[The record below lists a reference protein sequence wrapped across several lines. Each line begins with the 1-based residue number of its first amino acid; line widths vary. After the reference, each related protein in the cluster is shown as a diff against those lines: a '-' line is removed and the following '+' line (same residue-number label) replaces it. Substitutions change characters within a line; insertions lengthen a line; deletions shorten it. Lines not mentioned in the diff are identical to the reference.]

1 MKLSHSRV
9 ECFNKCP
16 YQFKLRYIDKLETL
30 PTDDPTSA
38 LILGHALH
46 TGIEKN
52 TEASIEEYYN
62 AYPVI
67 NDNHVTEAIKLEYW
81 IPKIK
86 EAIPPGGLHEI
97 EIADGE
103 DFVGYIDYLVPV
115 DDQDLVCDYC
125 SKNCDCGY
133 AYSGQKCKKYEI
145 YDLYD
150 WKYSNNV
157 KNYMESGQLHEY
169 KYFFEKLNPN
179 KKIRNM
185 YFMFVPK
192 CNLKIKYKN
201 KTNPKDETIQE
212 FRKRVFEDLE
222 SKQLEFV
229 EVKYDPNK
237 VIEFLNNGIHAINC
251 VEYIKNPS
259 RLCDWCQFQ
268 RYCEKGEDLDM
279 QLPKNERISNSEVT
293 KRKIWLY
300 GAPFSGKTYLAN
312 SFPDMLLLS
321 TDGNYTQL
329 PGGIPPHIDIK
340 DIVTVEGRITK
351 KQFAWEVLKDVIS
364 ELEKKQND
372 FKTIVL
378 DLIEDTYEQC
388 RLYMYD
394 QLGITHESD
403 DSFRAWDKVRTE
415 YLSTIKRL
423 MNLNYENIILIS
435 HEDTSKDIMK
445 KSGDKITSI
454 KPNLGDKPALK
465 IAGMVDLVA
474 RVVADDNNR
483 VISFKTNEVIF
494 GGGRLNVQVNE
505 IPCEYEE
512 LMKVYDEANSG
523 ASKVVESK
531 PARQKKKEVRE
542 EMSEPKVEVS
552 PSVEESSVKEVE
564 VATATPVETETP
576 EQPVRRTR
584 KPREVVKED
593 LGTEVKIESTGE
605 VAKVESTPSEETPVR
620 RRRRRVEE

>member
-16 YQFKLRYIDKLETL
+16 YQFKLRYIDGLKTL
-30 PTDDPTSA
+30 PTDDPQSA

-52 TEASIEEYYN
+52 VEAAIEEYYN

-67 NDNHVTEAIKLEYW
+67 TDNHVTEAIKLEYW

-86 EAIPPGGLHEI
+86 ESIPAGGLHEI

-115 DDQDLVCDYC
+115 DVDYDE
-125 SKNCDCGY
+125 NGDEVY
-133 AYSGQKCKKYEI
+133 I

-157 KNYMESGQLHEY
+157 KNYLESGQLHEY
-169 KYFFEKLNPN
+169 KYFFEKLNPD
-179 KKIRNM
+179 KYIRDM

-222 SKQLEFV
+222 DKQLEFV
-229 EVKYDPNK
+229 KVEYDPNK
-237 VIEFLNNGIHAINC
+237 VIEFLNNGIHAMNC
-251 VEYIKNPS
+251 VEYIKKPS
-259 RLCDWCQFQ
+259 RLCDWCEFQ
-268 RYCEKGEDLDM
+268 RYCEKGEDIDM

-312 SFPDMLLLS
+312 SFPDILLLS

-474 RVVADDNNR
+474 RIVADDNNR

-523 ASKVVESK
+523 SVKT
-531 PARQKKKEVRE
+531 PAQISATVR
-542 EMSEPKVEVS
+542 KTKAK
-552 PSVEESSVKEVE
+552 VKEVE
-564 VATATPVETETP
+564 VIEVPTMEPDGTANVPTEISTAAPIETETP

-584 KPREVVKED
+584 KPREVVEEATPKAPEEM
-593 LGTEVKIESTGE
+593 GTEVKINTDGE
-605 VAKVESTPSEETPVR
+605 VEEAPVR

>member
-16 YQFKLRYIDKLETL
+16 YQFKLRYIDGLKTL
-30 PTDDPTSA
+30 PTDDPQSA

-52 TEASIEEYYN
+52 VEAAIEEYYN

-67 NDNHVTEAIKLEYW
+67 NDNHETEAIKLEYW

-86 EAIPPGGLHEI
+86 EAIPPEGLHEI

-115 DDQDLVCDYC
+115 DTDYDE
-125 SKNCDCGY
+125 NNN
-133 AYSGQKCKKYEI
+133 EVTI

-150 WKYSNNV
+150 WKYSNNIN
-157 KNYMESGQLHEY
+157 NYLESGQLHEY

-179 KKIRNM
+179 KYIRDM

-201 KTNPKDETIQE
+201 KTNPRDETIQE

-222 SKQLEFV
+222 NKQLEFV
-229 EVKYDPNK
+229 KVEYDPNK
-237 VIEFLNNGIHAINC
+237 VIEFLNNGIHAMNC
-251 VEYIKNPS
+251 EEYIKKPS
-259 RLCDWCQFQ
+259 RLCDWCEFQ
-268 RYCEKGEDLDM
+268 RYCEKGEDIDM

-312 SFPDMLLLS
+312 SFPDILLLS

-474 RVVADDNNR
+474 RIVADDNNR

-523 ASKVVESK
+523 AVKTVE
-531 PARQKKKEVRE
+531 KKTTRKKSEKEQND
-542 EMSEPKVEVS
+542 VS
-552 PSVEESSVKEVE
+552 GVQGSVQTVQEQPKEVE
-564 VATATPVETETP
+564 VATAEPVKVETP
-576 EQPVRRTR
+576 EQPVKRTR
-584 KPREVVKED
+584 KVREVVEETKPKAPEEPTAIAASIMD
-593 LGTEVKIESTGE
+593 DMP
-605 VAKVESTPSEETPVR
+605 AAAPSEEAPVR

>member
-1 MKLSHSRV
+1 
-9 ECFNKCP
+9 
-16 YQFKLRYIDKLETL
+16 
-30 PTDDPTSA
+30 
-38 LILGHALH
+38 
-46 TGIEKN
+46 
-52 TEASIEEYYN
+52 
-62 AYPVI
+62 
-67 NDNHVTEAIKLEYW
+67 
-81 IPKIK
+81 
-86 EAIPPGGLHEI
+86 
-97 EIADGE
+97 
-103 DFVGYIDYLVPV
+103 
-115 DDQDLVCDYC
+115 
-125 SKNCDCGY
+125 
-133 AYSGQKCKKYEI
+133 
-145 YDLYD
+145 
-150 WKYSNNV
+150 
-157 KNYMESGQLHEY
+157 
-169 KYFFEKLNPN
+169 
-179 KKIRNM
+179 
-185 YFMFVPK
+185 
-192 CNLKIKYKN
+192 
-201 KTNPKDETIQE
+201 
-212 FRKRVFEDLE
+212 
-222 SKQLEFV
+222 
-229 EVKYDPNK
+229 
-237 VIEFLNNGIHAINC
+237 
-251 VEYIKNPS
+251 
-259 RLCDWCQFQ
+259 
-268 RYCEKGEDLDM
+268 M

-312 SFPDMLLLS
+312 SFPDILLLS

-523 ASKVVESK
+523 AVKTVE
-531 PARQKKKEVRE
+531 KKTTRKTTK
-542 EMSEPKVEVS
+542 KVEENDAPEVQG
-552 PSVEESSVKEVE
+552 SVGTVQQEPNEVE
-564 VATATPVETETP
+564 VATAAPVEAETP

-584 KPREVVKED
+584 KPREVVEEEATPKEPEEPK
-593 LGTEVKIESTGE
+593 TEE
-605 VAKVESTPSEETPVR
+605 APVR
-620 RRRRRVEE
+620 RRRRRVE

>member
-1 MKLSHSRV
+1 
-9 ECFNKCP
+9 
-16 YQFKLRYIDKLETL
+16 
-30 PTDDPTSA
+30 
-38 LILGHALH
+38 
-46 TGIEKN
+46 
-52 TEASIEEYYN
+52 
-62 AYPVI
+62 
-67 NDNHVTEAIKLEYW
+67 
-81 IPKIK
+81 
-86 EAIPPGGLHEI
+86 
-97 EIADGE
+97 
-103 DFVGYIDYLVPV
+103 
-115 DDQDLVCDYC
+115 
-125 SKNCDCGY
+125 
-133 AYSGQKCKKYEI
+133 
-145 YDLYD
+145 
-150 WKYSNNV
+150 
-157 KNYMESGQLHEY
+157 
-169 KYFFEKLNPN
+169 
-179 KKIRNM
+179 
-185 YFMFVPK
+185 
-192 CNLKIKYKN
+192 
-201 KTNPKDETIQE
+201 
-212 FRKRVFEDLE
+212 
-222 SKQLEFV
+222 
-229 EVKYDPNK
+229 
-237 VIEFLNNGIHAINC
+237 
-251 VEYIKNPS
+251 
-259 RLCDWCQFQ
+259 
-268 RYCEKGEDLDM
+268 M

-312 SFPDMLLLS
+312 SFPDILLLS

-523 ASKVVESK
+523 TVVKSNSKKVDTTNRENNEEKTS
-531 PARQKKKEVRE
+531 EVPINELGNPVGTRA
-542 EMSEPKVEVS
+542 
-552 PSVEESSVKEVE
+552 VE
-564 VATATPVETETP
+564 VATAAPVEVETP
-576 EQPVRRTR
+576 EQPIRRTR
-584 KPREVVKED
+584 KPREVAE
-593 LGTEVKIESTGE
+593 
-605 VAKVESTPSEETPVR
+605 ESTPKAPEEPKTEEAPVR

>member
-16 YQFKLRYIDKLETL
+16 YQFKLRYIDGLKTL
-30 PTDDPTSA
+30 PSDDPQSA

-52 TEASIEEYYN
+52 VEAAIEEYYN

-67 NDNHVTEAIKLEYW
+67 NDSHVTEAIKLEYW

-86 EAIPPGGLHEI
+86 EAIPAGGLHEI

-115 DDQDLVCDYC
+115 DIDYDDNDN
-125 SKNCDCGY
+125 KVT
-133 AYSGQKCKKYEI
+133 I

-157 KNYMESGQLHEY
+157 KNYLESGQLHEY

-179 KKIRNM
+179 KYIRDM

-222 SKQLEFV
+222 NKQLEFV
-229 EVKYDPNK
+229 QVEYDPNK

-251 VEYIKNPS
+251 EEYIKKPS
-259 RLCDWCQFQ
+259 RLCDWCEFQ

-312 SFPDMLLLS
+312 SFPDILLLS

-523 ASKVVESK
+523 AAKTVE
-531 PARQKKKEVRE
+531 KKTTRKKSEKEQND
-542 EMSEPKVEVS
+542 VS
-552 PSVEESSVKEVE
+552 GVQGSVQTVQEQPKEVE
-564 VATATPVETETP
+564 VATAAPVEAETP

-584 KPREVVKED
+584 KPREVVEE
-593 LGTEVKIESTGE
+593 T
-605 VAKVESTPSEETPVR
+605 KVEEPKTEEAPVR

>member
-16 YQFKLRYIDKLETL
+16 YQFKLRYIDGLKTL
-30 PTDDPTSA
+30 PTDDPQSA

-46 TGIEKN
+46 TGIEKDV
-52 TEASIEEYYN
+52 EAAIEEYYN

-103 DFVGYIDYLVPV
+103 DFVGYIDYLVDVTPQV
-115 DDQDLVCDYC
+115 IEENWIYDKDIDWYRDKFTNQIIT
-125 SKNCDCGY
+125 K
-133 AYSGQKCKKYEI
+133 E

-150 WKYSNNV
+150 WKYSNNIS
-157 KNYMESGQLHEY
+157 NYLESGQLHEY
-169 KYFFEKLNPN
+169 KYFFEKLNPG

-222 SKQLEFV
+222 NKQLEFV
-229 EVKYDPNK
+229 KVEYDPNK

-251 VEYIKNPS
+251 VEYIKKPS
-259 RLCDWCQFQ
+259 RLCDWCEFQ
-268 RYCEKGEDLDM
+268 RYCEKGEDIDM

-312 SFPDMLLLS
+312 SFPDILLLS

-523 ASKVVESK
+523 AVKTVEK
-531 PARQKKKEVRE
+531 KTTRKTVKKEE
-542 EMSEPKVEVS
+542 SEQNDVS
-552 PSVEESSVKEVE
+552 GVQGSVQTVQEQPKEVE
-564 VATATPVETETP
+564 VATAAPVEAETP
-576 EQPVRRTR
+576 EAPKRRTR
-584 KPREVVKED
+584 KPREVAE
-593 LGTEVKIESTGE
+593 
-605 VAKVESTPSEETPVR
+605 ESTPKAPEEPKTEEAPVR

>member
-16 YQFKLRYIDKLETL
+16 YQFKLRYIDGLKTL
-30 PTDDPTSA
+30 PTDDPQSA

-52 TEASIEEYYN
+52 VEAAIEEYYN

-67 NDNHVTEAIKLEYW
+67 NDSHVTEAIKLEYW

-86 EAIPPGGLHEI
+86 EAIPAGGLHEI

-115 DDQDLVCDYC
+115 DIDYDDNDN
-125 SKNCDCGY
+125 KVT
-133 AYSGQKCKKYEI
+133 I

-157 KNYMESGQLHEY
+157 KNYLESGQLHEY
-169 KYFFEKLNPN
+169 KYFFEKLNPD

-222 SKQLEFV
+222 NKQLEFV
-229 EVKYDPNK
+229 QIEYDPNK

-251 VEYIKNPS
+251 VEYIKKPS
-259 RLCDWCQFQ
+259 RLCDWCEFQ

-312 SFPDMLLLS
+312 SFPDILLLS

-523 ASKVVESK
+523 AAKTVE
-531 PARQKKKEVRE
+531 KKTTRKKSEKEQND
-542 EMSEPKVEVS
+542 VS
-552 PSVEESSVKEVE
+552 GVQGSVQTVQEQPKEVE
-564 VATATPVETETP
+564 VATAAPVEAETP
-576 EQPVRRTR
+576 EQPIRRTR
-584 KPREVVKED
+584 KPREVVEE
-593 LGTEVKIESTGE
+593 T
-605 VAKVESTPSEETPVR
+605 TPKAPEEQTTEETPVR

>member
-16 YQFKLRYIDKLETL
+16 YQFKLRYIDGLKTL
-30 PTDDPTSA
+30 PTDDPQSA

-52 TEASIEEYYN
+52 VEAAVEEYYN

-67 NDNHVTEAIKLEYW
+67 TDNHVTEAIKLEYW

-86 EAIPPGGLHEI
+86 EAIPAGGLHEI

-115 DDQDLVCDYC
+115 DDTDLVCDYC
-125 SKNCDCGY
+125 DKNCDCGY
-133 AYSGQKCKKYEI
+133 AYSGQKCNKYKI

-157 KNYMESGQLHEY
+157 KNYLESGQLHEY
-169 KYFFEKLNPN
+169 KYFFEKLNPD

-222 SKQLEFV
+222 NKQLEFV
-229 EVKYDPNK
+229 QIEYDPNK
-237 VIEFLNNGIHAINC
+237 VIEFLNNGIHAMNC
-251 VEYIKNPS
+251 VEYIKKPS
-259 RLCDWCQFQ
+259 RLCDWCEFQ
-268 RYCEKGEDLDM
+268 RYCEKGEDVDM

-312 SFPDMLLLS
+312 SFPDILLLS

-505 IPCEYEE
+505 IPCTYEE

-523 ASKVVESK
+523 AVKTVE
-531 PARQKKKEVRE
+531 KKTTRKKSEKEQND
-542 EMSEPKVEVS
+542 VS
-552 PSVEESSVKEVE
+552 GVQGSVQTVQEQPKEVE
-564 VATATPVETETP
+564 VATAAPVEVETP

-584 KPREVVKED
+584 KPREVVE
-593 LGTEVKIESTGE
+593 E
-605 VAKVESTPSEETPVR
+605 APSINANADNEAEAQAAEETPVR

>member
-30 PTDDPTSA
+30 PTDDPQSA

-52 TEASIEEYYN
+52 VEAAIEEYYN

-86 EAIPPGGLHEI
+86 EAIPAGGLHEI

-115 DDQDLVCDYC
+115 DSNSNDFENWNNNT
-125 SKNCDCGY
+125 NC
-133 AYSGQKCKKYEI
+133 KY

-157 KNYMESGQLHEY
+157 KNYLESGQLHEY
-169 KYFFEKLNPN
+169 KYFFEKLNPG

-222 SKQLEFV
+222 NKQLEFV
-229 EVKYDPNK
+229 QIEYNPNK
-237 VIEFLNNGIHAINC
+237 VIEFLNNGIHAMNC
-251 VEYIKNPS
+251 VEYIKKPS
-259 RLCDWCQFQ
+259 RLCDWCEFQ
-268 RYCEKGEDLDM
+268 RYCEKGEDIDM

-312 SFPDMLLLS
+312 SFPDILLLS

-523 ASKVVESK
+523 AVKTVE
-531 PARQKKKEVRE
+531 KKTTRKKSEKEQND
-542 EMSEPKVEVS
+542 VS
-552 PSVEESSVKEVE
+552 GVQGSVQTVQEQPEVE
-564 VATATPVETETP
+564 VATAAPVEAETP
-576 EQPVRRTR
+576 EQPIRRTR
-584 KPREVVKED
+584 KPREV
-593 LGTEVKIESTGE
+593 IEEEAQPKAPEEQT
-605 VAKVESTPSEETPVR
+605 TEETPVR

>member
-16 YQFKLRYIDKLETL
+16 YQFKLRYIDGLKTL
-30 PTDDPTSA
+30 PTDDPQSA

-52 TEASIEEYYN
+52 VEAAIEEYYN

-86 EAIPPGGLHEI
+86 ETIPAGGLHEI

-103 DFVGYIDYLVPV
+103 DFVGYIDYLVQVEPPFTV
-115 DDQDLVCDYC
+115 DKDTGHCNFEDGDW
-125 SKNCDCGY
+125 
-133 AYSGQKCKKYEI
+133 

-157 KNYMESGQLHEY
+157 KNYLESGQLHEY
-169 KYFFEKLNPN
+169 KYFFEKLNPD

-222 SKQLEFV
+222 NKQLEFV
-229 EVKYDPNK
+229 KVEYDPNK
-237 VIEFLNNGIHAINC
+237 VIEFLNNGIHAMNC
-251 VEYIKNPS
+251 EEYIKKPS
-259 RLCDWCQFQ
+259 RLCDWCEFQ
-268 RYCEKGEDLDM
+268 RYCEKGEDIDM

-312 SFPDMLLLS
+312 SFPDILLLS

-523 ASKVVESK
+523 ASNVSEHSERVSGKSVSDTSVSTGK
-531 PARQKKKEVRE
+531 SRKARSGNVDEGKSNVQE
-542 EMSEPKVEVS
+542 ETPKAEEP
-552 PSVEESSVKEVE
+552 KEVE
-564 VATATPVETETP
+564 VATAAPVEVETP

-584 KPREVVKED
+584 KPREVVKEEAQPKAPEEPK
-593 LGTEVKIESTGE
+593 T
-605 VAKVESTPSEETPVR
+605 EETPVR

>member
-16 YQFKLRYIDKLETL
+16 YQFKLRYIDGLKTL
-30 PTDDPTSA
+30 PTDDPQSA

-52 TEASIEEYYN
+52 VEAAIEEYYN

-86 EAIPPGGLHEI
+86 EAIPAGGLHEI

-103 DFVGYIDYLVPV
+103 DFVGYIDYLIPV
-115 DDQDLVCDYC
+115 DN
-125 SKNCDCGY
+125 K
-133 AYSGQKCKKYEI
+133 I

-157 KNYMESGQLHEY
+157 KNYLESGQLHEY
-169 KYFFEKLNPN
+169 KYFFEKLNPD

-222 SKQLEFV
+222 NKQLEFV
-229 EVKYDPNK
+229 QIEYDPNK

-251 VEYIKNPS
+251 VEYIKKPS
-259 RLCDWCQFQ
+259 RLCDWCEFQ

-312 SFPDMLLLS
+312 SFPDILLLS

-523 ASKVVESK
+523 AVKTVEKKTTRKTSKK
-531 PARQKKKEVRE
+531 D
-542 EMSEPKVEVS
+542 SEQNDVS
-552 PSVEESSVKEVE
+552 GVQGSVQTVQEQPKEVE
-564 VATATPVETETP
+564 VATAAPVEAETP
-576 EQPVRRTR
+576 EQPIRRTR
-584 KPREVVKED
+584 KPREVVEE
-593 LGTEVKIESTGE
+593 T
-605 VAKVESTPSEETPVR
+605 TPKAPEEQTTEETPVR

>member
-16 YQFKLRYIDKLETL
+16 YQFKLRYIDGLKTL
-30 PTDDPTSA
+30 PTDDPQSA

-52 TEASIEEYYN
+52 VEAAVEEYYN

-67 NDNHVTEAIKLEYW
+67 TDNHVTEAIKLEYW

-86 EAIPPGGLHEI
+86 EAIPAGGLHEI

-115 DDQDLVCDYC
+115 DDTDLVCDYC
-125 SKNCDCGY
+125 DKNCDCGY
-133 AYSGQKCKKYEI
+133 AYSGQKCNKYKI

-157 KNYMESGQLHEY
+157 KNYLESGQLHEY
-169 KYFFEKLNPN
+169 KYFFEKLNPD

-212 FRKRVFEDLE
+212 FRQRVFEDLE
-222 SKQLEFV
+222 NKQLEFV
-229 EVKYDPNK
+229 QIEYDPNK
-237 VIEFLNNGIHAINC
+237 VIEFLNNGIHAMNC
-251 VEYIKNPS
+251 VEYIKKPS
-259 RLCDWCQFQ
+259 RLCDWCEFQ
-268 RYCEKGEDLDM
+268 RYCEKGEDIDM
-279 QLPKNERISNSEVT
+279 QLPKNERISNGEVT

-312 SFPDMLLLS
+312 SFPDILLLS

-351 KQFAWEVLKDVIS
+351 KQFAWEVLKDVIG

-523 ASKVVESK
+523 AVKTVEKKTTRKKSEQVVE
-531 PARQKKKEVRE
+531 EVQPE
-542 EMSEPKVEVS
+542 KNETTVN
-552 PSVEESSVKEVE
+552 EVE
-564 VATATPVETETP
+564 VATAAPVEAETP
-576 EQPVRRTR
+576 EQPIRRTR
-584 KPREVVKED
+584 KPREVAE
-593 LGTEVKIESTGE
+593 
-605 VAKVESTPSEETPVR
+605 ESTPKAPEEPKTEEAPVR

>member
-9 ECFNKCP
+9 ETFNQCAYK
-16 YQFKLRYIDKLETL
+16 FKLRYIDKLETL
-30 PTDDPTSA
+30 PTDDPASP

-52 TEASIEEYYN
+52 TEEAIKEYYN

-86 EAIPPGGLHEI
+86 EAIPSGGLHEI

-115 DDQDLVCDYC
+115 D
-125 SKNCDCGY
+125 NNT
-133 AYSGQKCKKYEI
+133 

-150 WKYSNNV
+150 WKYSNNIN
-157 KNYMESGQLHEY
+157 NYLESGQLHEY

-229 EVKYDPNK
+229 KVEYDPNK

-259 RLCDWCQFQ
+259 RLCDWCEFQ
-268 RYCEKGEDLDM
+268 RYCEKGEMIDM

-340 DIVTVEGRITK
+340 DVVTVEGRITK

-378 DLIEDTYEQC
+378 DLIEDTYEHC

-523 ASKVVESK
+523 AVKTTTENKPRSSKTTDRVEK
-531 PARQKKKEVRE
+531 PVA
-542 EMSEPKVEVS
+542 EPVE
-552 PSVEESSVKEVE
+552 EVE
-564 VATATPVETETP
+564 VATAEPVEVETP
-576 EQPVRRTR
+576 EQPVKRTR
-584 KPREVVKED
+584 KPREVVEEAP
-593 LGTEVKIESTGE
+593 TT
-605 VAKVESTPSEETPVR
+605 EETPR

>member
-16 YQFKLRYIDKLETL
+16 YQFKLRYIDGLKTL
-30 PTDDPTSA
+30 PTDDPQSA

-52 TEASIEEYYN
+52 VEAAIEEYYN

-86 EAIPPGGLHEI
+86 ETIPAGGLHEI

-115 DDQDLVCDYC
+115 EENWDGIHEPEATV
-125 SKNCDCGY
+125 
-133 AYSGQKCKKYEI
+133 

-169 KYFFEKLNPN
+169 KYFFEKLNPG

-201 KTNPKDETIQE
+201 KTNAKDETIQE

-222 SKQLEFV
+222 NKQLEFIQI
-229 EVKYDPNK
+229 EYDPNK
-237 VIEFLNNGIHAINC
+237 VIEFLNNGIHAMNC
-251 VEYIKNPS
+251 VEYIKKPS
-259 RLCDWCQFQ
+259 RLCDWCEFQ
-268 RYCEKGEDLDM
+268 RYCEKGEDIDM

-312 SFPDMLLLS
+312 SFPDILLLS

-523 ASKVVESK
+523 SAKTVE
-531 PARQKKKEVRE
+531 KKTTRKKSEKEQND
-542 EMSEPKVEVS
+542 VS
-552 PSVEESSVKEVE
+552 GVQGSVQTVQEQPKEVE
-564 VATATPVETETP
+564 VATAAPVEVETP
-576 EQPVRRTR
+576 EAPKRRTR
-584 KPREVVKED
+584 KPREVVEEEATPKAPEEPK
-593 LGTEVKIESTGE
+593 TEE
-605 VAKVESTPSEETPVR
+605 APVR

>member
-16 YQFKLRYIDKLETL
+16 YQFKLRYIDGLKTL
-30 PTDDPTSA
+30 PTDDPQSA

-52 TEASIEEYYN
+52 VEAAIEEYYN

-86 EAIPPGGLHEI
+86 EAIPAGGLHEI

-103 DFVGYIDYLVPV
+103 DFVGYIDYLIPV
-115 DDQDLVCDYC
+115 DN
-125 SKNCDCGY
+125 K
-133 AYSGQKCKKYEI
+133 I

-150 WKYSNNV
+150 WKYSNNIN
-157 KNYMESGQLHEY
+157 NYLESGQLHEY

-179 KKIRNM
+179 KYIRNM

-229 EVKYDPNK
+229 EVVYDPNK
-237 VIEFLNNGIHAINC
+237 VIEFLNNGIHAMNC
-251 VEYIKNPS
+251 VEYIKKPS
-259 RLCDWCQFQ
+259 RLCDWCEFQ
-268 RYCEKGEDLDM
+268 RYCEKGEDIDM

-312 SFPDMLLLS
+312 SFPDILLLS

-523 ASKVVESK
+523 SAPSAKVQETSKPKRNGRSVESN
-531 PARQKKKEVRE
+531 
-542 EMSEPKVEVS
+542 SEPTETKEEVS
-552 PSVEESSVKEVE
+552 EVAPVE
-564 VATATPVETETP
+564 VATAAPVKAETP
-576 EQPVRRTR
+576 EAPKRRTR
-584 KPREVVKED
+584 KPREVVEEEATPKAPEEPT
-593 LGTEVKIESTGE
+593 TEE
-605 VAKVESTPSEETPVR
+605 APVR

>member
-30 PTDDPTSA
+30 PTDDPQSA

-52 TEASIEEYYN
+52 TEEAIKEYYN

-67 NDNHVTEAIKLEYW
+67 NDNHITEAIKLEYW

-86 EAIPPGGLHEI
+86 EAIPAGGLHEI

-115 DDQDLVCDYC
+115 EKELKYNYKDNYET
-125 SKNCDCGY
+125 GY
-133 AYSGQKCKKYEI
+133 EWELDINSTMDNTQY

-157 KNYMESGQLHEY
+157 KNYLESGQLHEY
-169 KYFFEKLNPN
+169 KYFFEKLNPG

-192 CNLKIKYKN
+192 CNLRIKYKN

-222 SKQLEFV
+222 NKQLEFV
-229 EVKYDPNK
+229 QIEYDPNK
-237 VIEFLNNGIHAINC
+237 VIEFLNNGIHAMNC
-251 VEYIKNPS
+251 VEYIKKPS
-259 RLCDWCQFQ
+259 RLCDWCEFQ
-268 RYCEKGEDLDM
+268 RYCEKGEDIDM
-279 QLPKNERISNSEVT
+279 QLPKNERMSNDSIT

-312 SFPDMLLLS
+312 SFPNILLLS

-372 FKTIVL
+372 FQTIVL

-388 RLYMYD
+388 RLYMYN

-435 HEDTSKDIMK
+435 HEDTSKDIMR

-474 RVVADDNNR
+474 RVVADDNDR

-505 IPCEYEE
+505 IPCTYEE

-523 ASKVVESK
+523 TVKTTTESK
-531 PARQKKKEVRE
+531 RRSSKTTDKVEKPVTEPVE
-542 EMSEPKVEVS
+542 EQPKVEE
-552 PSVEESSVKEVE
+552 PE
-564 VATATPVETETP
+564 VATAAPVEVETP

-584 KPREVVKED
+584 KPREVV
-593 LGTEVKIESTGE
+593 
-605 VAKVESTPSEETPVR
+605 EETKAEEPTTEEAPVR